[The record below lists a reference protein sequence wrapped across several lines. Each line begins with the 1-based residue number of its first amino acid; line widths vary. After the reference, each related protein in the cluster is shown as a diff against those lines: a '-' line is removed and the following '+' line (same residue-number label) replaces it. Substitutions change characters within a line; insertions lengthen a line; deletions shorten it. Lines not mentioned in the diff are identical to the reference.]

1 MGYLFFMDVDLANK
15 SWISEF
21 CKGGHYALYN
31 VLGARRKTLNGI
43 TGVLFALW
51 APNAQGVS
59 LLSLGKRFPLAKK
72 QDSGIWEV
80 FVSGMGVGD
89 TYRFAIQSKNGSLL
103 IKSDPLAFYSEMRPQ
118 TASIVADLDAFTWTD
133 EIWIEKRKSLSL
145 NRPINI
151 YEVHLGSWKK
161 GMNYREIAK
170 ELGGYCLEMGFTHV
184 EFLPLTEHPLD
195 ESWGYQV
202 TGFFSVT
209 SRFGSVADFQFLID
223 HMHAFGIGVILDWV
237 PAHFPIDDFSL
248 HRFDGTPLYE
258 HEDLRKGF
266 HPHWNTAIFDYGN
279 KHVQNFLIASAL
291 FWLEK
296 MHIDGIRVDAVSSML
311 HLDYGRKK
319 GEWEP
324 NINGENHNLEAIDF
338 LTHLNRVIHE
348 RVPGALMIAEEAS
361 SFSGVTDRLGFDLKW
376 NMGWMND
383 TLRYM
388 SRSFEERKRHQS
400 ELTFGMMYAF
410 SERFVC
416 PLSHDEVVHGKA
428 SLLSKMPEEKF
439 AGLRLLYSYMITY
452 PGKNLLFMGG
462 EFGQWEEWNC
472 LKELDWQLLQYPLHQ
487 SLQKMVRDLNHLYLE
502 NSALW
507 ERDFSW
513 EGYEWVDFSYQGV
526 ISYLRKS
533 ADATLLIVHHFL
545 PGFIQDYKINLK
557 NVKKVV
563 EIFNTDAEIYGGTGK
578 KGPNPSVET
587 SHVSIFLPS
596 LATRI
601 FEIEQL

>member
-1 MGYLFFMDVDLANK
+1 MDVDLANK
-15 SWISEF
+15 NWISEEDIALF
-21 CKGGHYALYN
+21 AQGCHYELYK
-31 VLGARRKTLNGI
+31 VLGARRKTHEGVS
-43 TGVLFALW
+43 GVLFALW
-51 APNAQGVS
+51 APNAKEVC
-59 LLSLGKRFPLAKK
+59 LLASGKRFSLRNVKS
-72 QDSGIWEV
+72 SGTWEL
-80 FVSGMGVGD
+80 FVPGMDIGQK
-89 TYRFAIQSKNGSLL
+89 YRFAILSKNGSLL
-103 IKSDPLAFYSEMRPQ
+103 IKSDPFAFYSELRPK
-118 TASIVADLDAFTWTD
+118 TGSIVADVDTFAWTD
-133 EIWIEKRKSLSL
+133 SAWIQKRKSLSL
-145 NRPINI
+145 NRPMNI

-170 ELGGYCLEMGFTHV
+170 ELSAYCSNMGFTHV
-184 EFLPLTEHPLD
+184 ELLPITEHPLD

-209 SRFGSVADFQFLID
+209 SRFGSVSDFQFFVD
-223 HMHAFGIGVILDWV
+223 HMHAVGIGVILDWV

-248 HRFDGTPLYE
+248 HRFDGTALFE

-279 KHVQNFLIASAL
+279 KQVQNFLIVSVL
-291 FWLEK
+291 FWLET
-296 MHIDGIRVDAVSSML
+296 MHVDGIRVDAVSSML

-324 NINGENHNLEAIDF
+324 NINGENHNLEAIAF
-338 LTHLNRVIHE
+338 LKRLNAVVHE

-361 SFSGVTDRLGFDLKW
+361 AFKGVTETLGFDLKW

-383 TLRYM
+383 TLRYT
-388 SRSFEERKRHQS
+388 SRSFEDRKNHQN

-428 SLLSKMPEEKF
+428 SLLSKMPGEKF
-439 AGLRLLYSYMITY
+439 AGARLLYSYMIAH

-472 LKELDWQLLQYPLHQ
+472 VKELDWHLLQYPQHQ
-487 SLQKMVRDLNHLYLE
+487 GIQKMVRDLNHLYLE
-502 NSALW
+502 KSAFW

-513 EGYEWVDFSYQGV
+513 DGYEWVDFSDHDQSV

-533 ADATLLIVHHFL
+533 SDSTLLVVHHFL
-545 PGFIQDYKINLK
+545 PGSIQDYKINLK
-557 NVKKVV
+557 GVKKVV
-563 EIFNTDAEIYGGTGK
+563 EIFNTDAGIYGGTGEQ
-578 KGPNPSVET
+578 GHDPVIQSSHISVF
-587 SHVSIFLPS
+587 VPS
-596 LATRI
+596 LATTI
-601 FEIEQL
+601 FEIE